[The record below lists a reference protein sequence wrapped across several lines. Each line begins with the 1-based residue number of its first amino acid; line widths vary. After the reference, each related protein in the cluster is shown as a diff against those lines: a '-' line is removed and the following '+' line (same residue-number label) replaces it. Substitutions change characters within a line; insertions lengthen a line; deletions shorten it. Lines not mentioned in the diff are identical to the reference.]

1 MRGSQ
6 NKSWHLGF
14 EGTRRVG
21 LKNKCWVLGGPQ
33 KYLPLSL
40 DLIEKKSPRSF
51 FPFSRQHQHLPDGG
65 PGCGQVSAPFLY

>member
-33 KYLPLSL
+33 IFASV
-40 DLIEKKSPRSF
+40 I
-51 FPFSRQHQHLPDGG
+51 G
-65 PGCGQVSAPFLY
+65 PH